1 MKKISNYIGGK
12 HCEPH
17 NQEYIDNIDP
27 ATGEVYSLIPNSSS
41 EDIIYTNLFTGVHGN
56 YLKPSIVAQGLDP
69 ENLETSDASNM
80 NFSSGASKPKS
91 WKDIWGS
98 GQGISSIKNVAPAKV
113 LIDRLKSEYKD
124 AKSKLSK

>member
-1 MKKISNYIGGK
+1 M
-12 HCEPH
+12 
-17 NQEYIDNIDP
+17 
-27 ATGEVYSLIPNSSS
+27 
-41 EDIIYTNLFTGVHGN
+41 
-56 YLKPSIVAQGLDP
+56 KPSIVAQGLDP

>member
-1 MKKISNYIGGK
+1 
-12 HCEPH
+12 
-17 NQEYIDNIDP
+17 
-27 ATGEVYSLIPNSSS
+27 
-41 EDIIYTNLFTGVHGN
+41 
-56 YLKPSIVAQGLDP
+56 
-69 ENLETSDASNM
+69 M

-124 AKSKLSK
+124 AKNKLSI